1 MIAIYQ
7 RVSTNQQDN
16 SLAMQLAKC
25 VEYCKGEG
33 CPDPIIYEDEDV
45 SGRLPLYERPQ
56 GKRLIDD
63 INSGVVTQIVTMA
76 IDRMFRNAS
85 DGLFLIGKWNEMGI
99 RLCEVNTGFFV
110 RVDNSNDFLTLA
122 IKLVVAQHEAMKT
135 AERTRD
141 IKRFQ
146 KKTKRVYSPIPFG
159 FDKNESEL
167 IPNIQEQKVIE
178 RIKDMHVKGF
188 SLSVIATTLNT
199 DNSPTKKG
207 GKWSKGVIHKI
218 IRNELHN

>member
-7 RVSTNQQDN
+7 RVSTNRQDN

-25 VEYCKGEG
+25 VEYCTAQG
-33 CPDPIIYEDEDV
+33 CPNPIIFEDEDV

-56 GKRLIDD
+56 GKKLLQAIE
-63 INSGVVTQIVTMA
+63 SGEVTQVVTMA

-85 DGLFLIGKWNEMGI
+85 DGLFLIGKWNEKGI
-99 RLCEVNTGFFV
+99 LLCEVNTGFFI

-141 IKRFQ
+141 IKKFQ
-146 KKTKRVYSPIPFG
+146 KKTKRVYSPVPFG
-159 FDKNESEL
+159 YMKSDSEL
-167 IPNIQEQKVIE
+167 IPDEKEQEVVRIIKTLHERGVSLQGIAIKLNSDNI
-178 RIKDMHVKGF
+178 
-188 SLSVIATTLNT
+188 
-199 DNSPTKKG
+199 PTKKG
-207 GKWSKGVIHKI
+207 LKWSKGVIYKI
-218 IRNELHN
+218 LNNEIHN